1 METDKNTPENVNVK
15 DEKNAAPETPPK
27 EEKKVAAPAEKP
39 SKPEKE
45 APSRYEER
53 GPREKLSLVG
63 WIACFWPLGVVP
75 PLGIWLWLH
84 YGVITAREGFL
95 TYVPRLA
102 AVLLAFQLNSMFAV
116 WFYREDKKLAEQ
128 HRRRIPEF
136 YLHFWELICGWPG
149 ALYAQKKYHHKW
161 RKLSYM
167 LVFWTYVALNVL
179 IVFCVIFPGTAKS
192 VAQGIVDLLRGTSGG
207 KA

>member
-1 METDKNTPENVNVK
+1 MEPDKNTPENVNVK
-15 DEKNAAPETPPK
+15 DEKKAAPETPPK
-27 EEKKVAAPAEKP
+27 DEKKAAA
-39 SKPEKE
+39 PEKE
-45 APSRYEER
+45 KAPKYEKESTSGR
-53 GPREKLSLVG
+53 GREPREKLSLVG

-75 PLGIWLWLH
+75 PLGVWLWLH
-84 YGVITAREGFL
+84 YGVITAKEGFL
-95 TYVPRLA
+95 TYVPQLA
-102 AVLLAFQLNSMFAV
+102 AVLVAFQLNSMFAV

-161 RKLSYM
+161 RKMSYM
-167 LVFWTYVALNVL
+167 FVFWTYVALNVL

-192 VAQGIVDLLRGTSGG
+192 IVQGIFDLLRGSSGG